1 MYKILL
7 VFILATVALFAQN
20 PIAFSALGDVIY
32 NNVNN
37 IEKLK
42 EVDEYSVYDTKIDKY
57 VTDVTA
63 LKAKGFELDNS
74 KSRVARI
81 EYLDKLRDLA
91 KTNDFFTRSLES
103 SYEAALKKDD
113 SQTFSQIIN
122 NGLLNSDEH
131 KNEIMDYYFSH
142 SGDMNTTGVIQ
153 SFLDADAVLQAKK
166 ELQKNKF
173 KSRKEL
179 EKEKIKRIRENDKLE
194 QEKLEKKLQNEVK
207 KKKIEIREEQKKELS
222 KTI

>member
-1 MYKILL
+1 MYKVLL
-7 VFILATVALFAQN
+7 VFLLNVTIVFAQN

-42 EVDEYSVYDTKIDKY
+42 EIDEYSVYDAKIDKY
-57 VTDVTA
+57 VAEVKA
-63 LKAKGFELDNS
+63 LKEKGFELDNS
-74 KSRVARI
+74 KSSVTKI
-81 EYLDKLRDLA
+81 EYLNKLRDLA

-103 SYEAALKKDD
+103 SYAAALKKDD

-122 NGLLNSDEH
+122 NGLLNTDEH
-131 KNEIMDYYFSH
+131 KNEIIDYYFAH
-142 SGDMNTTGVIQ
+142 SQDMNTTGVIQ
-153 SFLDADAVLQAKK
+153 SYLDADAVLQAKK

-173 KSRKEL
+173 KSTKEL
-179 EKEKIKRIRENDKLE
+179 EKDKIKRIRQNDKLE